1 MLGPR
6 LDPGIEYRRNRAK
19 NRVDRGQVGS
29 LSSIAFETGECQVLA
44 FGSSPVPERDY
55 VVNLM
60 REREIILMDA
70 AVFTPSPR
78 SIEDLGAECSRD
90 WHACHRIRL
99 ASLTLTAR
107 VP

>member
-78 SIEDLGAECSRD
+78 SIEDLGAECSRIGTRATGLD
-90 WHACHRIRL
+90 WR
-99 ASLTLTAR
+99 
-107 VP
+107 P